1 MDGRL
6 WVAHLNHGLRLEAD
20 DEAQFVAQMAQ
31 SWGLGFRGKKVDVA
45 ALARRS
51 GWSVEEAGREARYR
65 FLADLAVEVQAE
77 AVLVAH
83 NADDQAETVLLNL
96 LRGSGLT
103 GLRGMRPLS
112 SLPSERRIRLI
123 RPFLTT
129 SREAIEAYCK
139 DHDLRPMLDSTNSD
153 PAYLRNR
160 LRHELLPQLA
170 DFNLQARRHLLQLAE
185 VVAADEA
192 YLDQASA
199 LAWQEILSEQGAD
212 WLRLDRRKWQAL
224 SLSMRRRT
232 LRRALT
238 ELRPAISDI
247 SFRAIDLA
255 DQIGMAMETG
265 AEATLP
271 GNIRLRLEYEQILL
285 AIDPD
290 EVPVDLPQLAAGKA
304 LTLPIPGRVALEGE
318 WQLTAADADVGLAEA
333 RSNRDP
339 WSVYVDIGQT
349 RVVQVRARLAG
360 EQFQPL
366 GMDGHS
372 AAVQDVM
379 VNRKLPAA
387 LRDRWPIIV
396 SGAQPLWLVGLQMD
410 ERGKVTEHSQRIV
423 QLRCHKHGLP
433 ARSASTA

>member
-1 MDGRL
+1 
-6 WVAHLNHGLRLEAD
+6 
-20 DEAQFVAQMAQ
+20 
-31 SWGLGFRGKKVDVA
+31 
-45 ALARRS
+45 
-51 GWSVEEAGREARYR
+51 
-65 FLADLAVEVQAE
+65 
-77 AVLVAH
+77 
-83 NADDQAETVLLNL
+83 
-96 LRGSGLT
+96 
-103 GLRGMRPLS
+103 
-112 SLPSERRIRLI
+112 
-123 RPFLTT
+123 
-129 SREAIEAYCK
+129 
-139 DHDLRPMLDSTNSD
+139 
-153 PAYLRNR
+153 
-160 LRHELLPQLA
+160 
-170 DFNLQARRHLLQLAE
+170 
-185 VVAADEA
+185 
-192 YLDQASA
+192 
-199 LAWQEILSEQGAD
+199 
-212 WLRLDRRKWQAL
+212 L

-423 QLRCHKHGLP
+423 QLRCHKQGLP